1 MTTAERLEK
10 LLRMLSSDK
19 DGEVVN
25 AVRAIGRAL
34 QASGDDWHGLAR
46 RLSAPAK
53 AQTAEQPRQ
62 NTDWRAMREFCMQH
76 DSRLRKNEHEF
87 LDNIAG
93 WRGDLTEKQE
103 AWLVAIYH
111 RLGGTSNK

>member
-1 MTTAERLEK
+1 MNTAERLKK
-10 LLRMLSSDK
+10 LLLMLSSDK
-19 DGEVVN
+19 DGEVIN
-25 AVRAIGRAL
+25 AAHAIGRAL
-34 QASGDDWHGLAR
+34 QADGEDWHGLAR

-62 NTDWRAMREFCMQH
+62 NADWRAMREYCLKH

-87 LDNIAG
+87 LDNIAS
-93 WRGDLTEKQE
+93 WRGDLTEKQG

-111 RLGGTSNK
+111 RLGGTTGK